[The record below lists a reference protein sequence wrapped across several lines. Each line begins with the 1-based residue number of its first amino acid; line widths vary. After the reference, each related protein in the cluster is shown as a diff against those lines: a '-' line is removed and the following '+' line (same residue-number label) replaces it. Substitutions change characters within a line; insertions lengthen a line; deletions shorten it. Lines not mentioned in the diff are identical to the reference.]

1 MSGRKRVRGSEL
13 GMSGTEQ
20 QWDCVNAAM
29 STAGTKQAGDLL
41 AIWAISYCQAQLLLL
56 RNISDNFLLRAS
68 SNDRHLIRLNGFSDR
83 WINCDYG
90 ELVEKYAEEK
100 PKYLENSL
108 AKCHGVHYKFQMEWS
123 GITPGSLRSVTCDR
137 PLELQL

>member
-1 MSGRKRVRGSEL
+1 MFVRKPCSERPARIPTSKCEHDIRSLSGRNRVRAGEL

-41 AIWAISYCQAQLLLL
+41 AVWAISHCEAELLP

-68 SNDRHLIRLNGFSDR
+68 SNDAVI
-83 WINCDYG
+83 
-90 ELVEKYAEEK
+90 
-100 PKYLENSL
+100 
-108 AKCHGVHYKFQMEWS
+108 
-123 GITPGSLRSVTCDR
+123 
-137 PLELQL
+137 